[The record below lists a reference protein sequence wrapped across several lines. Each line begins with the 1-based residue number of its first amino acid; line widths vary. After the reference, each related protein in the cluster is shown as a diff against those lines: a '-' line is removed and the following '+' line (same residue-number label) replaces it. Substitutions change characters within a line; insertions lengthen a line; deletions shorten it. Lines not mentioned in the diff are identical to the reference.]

1 MCAQRQFSGSK
12 FVNTEGIFSY
22 EAGLAALLLIAIIL
36 AAQPQ
41 QPARPEKLLQIQK
54 LHDLLIVW
62 AMEGTGIEE
71 MEKDAQLFLGPG
83 TGFAIEY
90 RGEKVTVPAHENSAK
105 PVDTG
110 NSEAVSDE
118 IIYSVRDGIAEKI
131 RLSIMG

>member
-1 MCAQRQFSGSK
+1 M
-12 FVNTEGIFSY
+12 NTDGIFSY
-22 EAGLAALLLIAIIL
+22 EAGIAALLLIAIVL
-36 AAQPQ
+36 AAQPHGFT
-41 QPARPEKLLQIQK
+41 RPEKLLQTQK

-90 RGEKVTVPAHENSAK
+90 RGEKVTVPAHENSAR
-105 PVDTG
+105 PVDTE

-118 IIYSVRDGIAEKI
+118 IVYSVRDGIAEKI
-131 RLSIMG
+131 RLSITG